1 MPAQPNLITFRRFW
15 VNRLPTCEIRWT
27 HSRGN
32 FKTNKLFNTPTT
44 SVLLKG
50 ICFLKIFTGSI
61 ASSPP
66 KFLLMACSISGQR
79 GSRPC
84 SSAVLYTIFTKLKL
98 NVRIEW
104 FNRRLFYLNINVLIL
119 ARDNLNIFNP
129 FQFRISYATTMI
141 RDKIS
146 KEFENCQTEKKIKF
160 LTNNHYMKERGH
172 SCKLQCTQ
180 VLFRNKAKCK
190 SLPGK
195 WVNFCEKDFAL
206 ALGFKRGWHLG

>member
-1 MPAQPNLITFRRFW
+1 MTLLCKRLIVGNRQGRSITDVIDSCSYRSAHRMPAQPNLTTFRRFW

-66 KFLLMACSISGQR
+66 KFLLMARSISGQR

-119 ARDNLNIFNP
+119 ARNNLNIFNP
-129 FQFRISYATTMI
+129 
-141 RDKIS
+141 
-146 KEFENCQTEKKIKF
+146 
-160 LTNNHYMKERGH
+160 
-172 SCKLQCTQ
+172 
-180 VLFRNKAKCK
+180 V
-190 SLPGK
+190 
-195 WVNFCEKDFAL
+195 
-206 ALGFKRGWHLG
+206 

>member
-1 MPAQPNLITFRRFW
+1 MPSITIITFSRKSTFTPQWRYCANVSLQEIDKEGRLLTDVIDSCSYRSAPRMPAQPNLITFRRFW

-66 KFLLMACSISGQR
+66 KFLLMARSISGQR

-129 FQFRISYATTMI
+129 
-141 RDKIS
+141 
-146 KEFENCQTEKKIKF
+146 
-160 LTNNHYMKERGH
+160 
-172 SCKLQCTQ
+172 
-180 VLFRNKAKCK
+180 V
-190 SLPGK
+190 
-195 WVNFCEKDFAL
+195 
-206 ALGFKRGWHLG
+206 

>member
-1 MPAQPNLITFRRFW
+1 MPAQPNLKTFRSFW
-15 VNRLPTCEIRWT
+15 VDLLPTCEIRWT

-32 FKTNKLFNTPTT
+32 FKTSKLFNTPTI

-50 ICFLKIFTGSI
+50 ICFLKIFSGSI

-66 KFLLMACSISGQR
+66 KFLLMARSISGQR

-84 SSAVLYTIFTKLKL
+84 SSAVLYTIFTKLKF

-129 FQFRISYATTMI
+129 VEFRISYSATMI
-141 RDKIS
+141 GGKIS

-160 LTNNHYMKERGH
+160 LTNNHYMKEIGH

-190 SLPGK
+190 TLPGK